1 MPWLGEAIGQDWAE
15 ESKVEI
21 LVGPKEGGLFGCQ
34 DEGMNVS
41 FSSIAENQKEVKQ
54 LFCE

>member
-1 MPWLGEAIGQDWAE
+1 M
-15 ESKVEI
+15 
-21 LVGPKEGGLFGCQ
+21 GPKEGGLFGCQ

-54 LFCE
+54 LFVNKTVEKEVNHREKTAGEG